1 MTEFKKER
9 DAHIIIKKSLYLITK
24 SVISWNSYK
33 KQRSLLTNLFEKKRL
48 YLDSLNKSKFHNLK
62 KFCEIVGAYFPNKG
76 IKSTGFFLE
85 DKGEIQENNIK
96 IAKTLNSYSGKITET
111 LKL

>member
-1 MTEFKKER
+1 M
-9 DAHIIIKKSLYLITK
+9 
-24 SVISWNSYK
+24 
-33 KQRSLLTNLFEKKRL
+33 
-48 YLDSLNKSKFHNLK
+48 K
-62 KFCEIVGAYFPNKG
+62 KFCEIIGAYFLTG
-76 IKSTGFFLE
+76 IKSTGLFLE